1 MLLRHSARSCK
12 ISPKMD
18 DPSHSVLHSSTST
31 LSQNEEDI
39 LLKWGRDVFEVI
51 HDFSFLEHP
60 WPLGMKFLSF
70 SELILGPLH
79 LKILQPY

>member
-1 MLLRHSARSCK
+1 MHTLIDKYKFCCYDILQDLVRFLQRW
-12 ISPKMD
+12 
-18 DPSHSVLHSSTST
+18 TST
-31 LSQNEEDI
+31 LSQNDEEDI

-60 WPLGMKFLSF
+60 WPLEMKLLPF
-70 SELILGPLH
+70 SKLILGPLH